1 MKELE
6 GNKVRRVAVLDTSAF
21 IAGFDPLSIT
31 EEQYTVPMVK
41 DEITGNS
48 MSEVRL
54 KAAVE
59 NGKLKIK
66 MPCQTFLEQ
75 ARASA
80 TLVGD
85 TFFLSGTDLQ
95 VLALALELKTH
106 GYSPLIIT
114 DDYSIQNVADHMR
127 IPFTP
132 LATFGIQLR
141 LQWIRYCP
149 ACHRKYAAD
158 CKSRTCVVCGTQL
171 KRKPLRR
178 SDLSH
183 DNLPK
188 NAKQEDSEDKIERGE

>member
-6 GNKVRRVAVLDTSAF
+6 SNKTRRVAVLDTSAF
-21 IAGFDPLSIT
+21 VAGFDPLAIM

-59 NGKLKIK
+59 NGKLKIRV
-66 MPCQTFLEQ
+66 PHQTFLDQ
-75 ARASA
+75 AKASA

-114 DDYSIQNVADHMR
+114 DDYSIQNVANHMG
-127 IPFTP
+127 IEFTP

-149 ACHRKYAAD
+149 ACHRKYPAD
-158 CKSRTCVVCGTQL
+158 CKSRTCGVCGTQL
-171 KRKPLRR
+171 KRKPLRKN
-178 SDLSH
+178 DLSH
-183 DNLPK
+183 GHLPK
-188 NAKQEDSEDKIERGE
+188 NAQQEDSETGIEREE